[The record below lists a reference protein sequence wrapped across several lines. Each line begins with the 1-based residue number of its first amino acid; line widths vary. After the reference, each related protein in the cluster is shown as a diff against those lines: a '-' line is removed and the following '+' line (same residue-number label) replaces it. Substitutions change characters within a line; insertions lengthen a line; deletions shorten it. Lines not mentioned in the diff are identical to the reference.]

1 MSDDL
6 DIDEHELLDMG
17 VKADIILQGL
27 RYAIVFR
34 DLDIVKK
41 CIIDLQDCVNIM
53 DSIIEDD
60 FGKE

>member
-1 MSDDL
+1 MSDEL
-6 DIDEHELLDMG
+6 EIDEHELLDMG
-17 VKADIILQGL
+17 VKADIILQCL

-34 DLDIVKK
+34 DLDIGKK